1 MNNKK
6 VAIYTRVSTNYQIDK
21 DSLPYQ
27 KNELIKYAEYALGIT
42 NYEIFEDAG
51 YSGKNTDRPAFQDM
65 MKRVRSKEFSHILV
79 LKIDRISR
87 NLLDFATM
95 YEEIKK
101 YGATFVSKNEQFDTS
116 SAMGEAML
124 KIILIFAELERKL
137 TAERVFGVMLS
148 RAEKGLWNGANV
160 PLGYDWSEDKK
171 FPVINPE
178 EAATVKFIYDK
189 YLEIEST
196 VKAAKMLNGDKMK
209 TKRGGVWTSKTIS
222 DIIRNPFYKGTYR
235 YNYRES
241 ARGEKKDESEWIV
254 IPDNHPAIID
264 KEIWEKCNEIM
275 DKNALGNNVANR
287 QRLSPH
293 IFRGLIKCGSCG
305 ASFFSGQDRPRADG
319 YRPSTYRCKNRAINN
334 GCEQPLVSDV
344 LLGPFVF
351 GYIANLVKLQDD
363 KFKINTIS
371 KLEDA
376 LLSGSYFDNVAGL
389 GQKGLETLYSSFLFG
404 DYVPSS
410 KSENTKQ
417 DSPPTFYQVEILK
430 NKQKKHEKAL
440 VRLQDMYLF
449 DDMSEKDYL
458 LKKMDIS
465 TNLEEIKKEIS
476 ELMKKEKNLLAPSDL
491 DFISKASNLVV
502 INALLEDDE
511 IDFKKLFEL
520 MGEDNLREFLID
532 IVKEIIVVDRK
543 VISIEFT
550 NGMTHKFV
558 HRENEA

>member
-42 NYEIFEDAG
+42 NYQIFQDAG

-124 KIILIFAELERKL
+124 KIILVFAELERKL

-178 EAATVKFIYDK
+178 EAATVQLIYDK

-196 VKAAKMLNGDKMK
+196 VKVAKILNGEERK

-222 DIIRNPFYKGTYR
+222 DIIRNPFYIGTYR

-241 ARGEKKDESEWIV
+241 ARGKKKDESEWIV
-254 IPDNHPAIID
+254 IPDNHPAIIK
-264 KEIWEKCNEIM
+264 KELWEKCNEIM
-275 DKNALGNNVANR
+275 DKNALGNNVDKR

-293 IFRGLIKCGSCG
+293 IFRGLIKCGDCG

-334 GCEQPLVSDV
+334 GCSQPLVSDV

-376 LLSGSYFDNVAGL
+376 LLNGSCFHNVAGL
-389 GQKGLETLYSSFLFG
+389 GQKGLETLYNSFLFG
-404 DYVPSS
+404 DYVL
-410 KSENTKQ
+410 ENKIDDKKQ
-417 DSPPTFYQVEILK
+417 DSPPTFYQVELLK
-430 NKQKKHEKAL
+430 NKQKKYEKAL

-458 LKKMDIS
+458 LKKMDI
-465 TNLEEIKKEIS
+465 TNSLEDIKNQIS

-511 IDFKKLFEL
+511 IDFKKIFEL
-520 MGEDNLREFLID
+520 MGEDNLREFLIS
-532 IVKEIIVVDRK
+532 IVQKIIVVDRK

-550 NGMTHKFV
+550 NGMIHEFI